1 MALKVLI
8 LGSFRYFNVL
18 RTDFN
23 GVVVRSNGYKT
34 LSSNNGYFFCVLLV
48 SKELIL
54 ISLRYF

>member
-18 RTDFN
+18 RTGFN
-23 GVVVRSNGYKT
+23 GVVVRSSGYKT
-34 LSSNNGYFFCVLLV
+34 LSSNNGYFFCMLLV
-48 SKELIL
+48 LKELIL